1 MDMDE
6 EVPYKRLI
14 ELVNADPAY
23 SMVEDGIRVEII
35 FNPPSRG
42 EAMGVGEDE
51 EERPVLRIVGERRGD
66 VVVLREAWVEDAMGE
81 RRRMDL
87 SELELW
93 IQSLTNR

>member
-42 EAMGVGEDE
+42 GEAMGGVGGGG
-51 EERPVLRIVGERRGD
+51 RGGEAGSANSG
-66 VVVLREAWVEDAMGE
+66 REKGGATSWC
-81 RRRMDL
+81 
-87 SELELW
+87 
-93 IQSLTNR
+93 